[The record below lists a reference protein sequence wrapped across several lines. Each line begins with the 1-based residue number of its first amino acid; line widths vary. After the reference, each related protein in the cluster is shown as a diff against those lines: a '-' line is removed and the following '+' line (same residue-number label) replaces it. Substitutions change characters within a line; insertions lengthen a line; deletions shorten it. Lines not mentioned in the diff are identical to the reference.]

1 MKIIHLL
8 LVAFLIF
15 GFSISLHA
23 QAERYTAQTVLDY
36 VTGHSK
42 NGSPDTKLTAVIT
55 INGSI
60 PTPLGD
66 INLNFTYADGKNLIW
81 LYMFYSEAQQKHYL
95 YGVSR
100 VNAFG
105 NAVNT
110 AFDIDPALLNL
121 DVESA
126 PKLEVTT
133 PILGS
138 ELIETRLK
146 TNATYNAFKQEYP
159 DSQPNFIILTR
170 LDAEQLSEF
179 TMLNGEVPY
188 WVTQYVNSEDPN
200 YLMQCFV
207 NTKNEDVVCIRLKDI
222 TSVSEPKKSTEQLS
236 VVPNPPSNSV
246 AQIQFKQPV
255 AGGTLRLYNTLGTI
269 VKDLTPFVQNSTG
282 SIPFS
287 TLGLSSGMYL
297 IQYQNGSESLTT
309 TFVIQ

>member
-1 MKIIHLL
+1 MKKIHLL

-15 GFSISLHA
+15 GFTYSLHA

-55 INGSI
+55 LNGSI
-60 PTPLGD
+60 PTPLGS

-110 AFDIDPALLNL
+110 AFDIDPSLLNL

-179 TMLNGEVPY
+179 TMLNGEDPY
-188 WVTQYVNSEDPN
+188 WVAQYVNSIDPN
-200 YLMQCFV
+200 YQMQCFV

-222 TSVSEPKKSTEQLS
+222 TSVSEPTKSTEQLS
-236 VVPNPPSNSV
+236 VIPNPPSNSL
-246 AQIQFKQPV
+246 AQIQFKQPI
-255 AGGTLRLYNTLGTI
+255 AGGTLRLYNTLGTV
-269 VKDLTPFVQNSTG
+269 VKDLTPFVQNSMG

-287 TLGLSSGMYL
+287 TSGLSSGMYL
-297 IQYQNGSESLTT
+297 IQYQNGSQSLTT

>member
-1 MKIIHLL
+1 MKKIHVLL
-8 LVAFLIF
+8 ATVLLF
-15 GFSISLHA
+15 GISISLQA

-60 PTPLGD
+60 PTPLGN
-66 INLNFTYADGKNLIW
+66 INLNFTYEDGKNLIW
-81 LYMFYSEAQQKHYL
+81 LYMFYSEAQQRHYL

-110 AFDIDPALLNL
+110 AFDIDPALLDL

-126 PKLEVTT
+126 PKLEIPT

-146 TNATYNAFKQEYP
+146 TNATYNSFKQEYP

-170 LDAEQLSEF
+170 LDLEQLSEF
-179 TMLNGEVPY
+179 TMLNGEDPY
-188 WVTQYVNSEDPN
+188 WVAQYVNSADPN
-200 YLMQCFV
+200 YQMQCFV

-222 TSVSEPKKSTEQLS
+222 TSVTEPNNSIEQIS
-236 VVPNPPSNSV
+236 IVPNPPSNSMG
-246 AQIQFKQPV
+246 QIQFKKPIS
-255 AGGTLRLYNTLGTI
+255 GGTLRLYNTLGTV
-269 VKDLTPFVQNSTG
+269 VKDLTPLIQNSTG

-297 IQYQNGSESLTT
+297 IQYQNGSESIST

>member
-1 MKIIHLL
+1 MKKIYLL
-8 LVAFLIF
+8 LTVFLYF
-15 GFSISLHA
+15 GITISLYA

-60 PTPLGD
+60 PTPLGN

-81 LYMFYSEAQQKHYL
+81 LYLFYSESQQKHYL

-100 VNAFG
+100 VNVLG

-110 AFDIDPALLNL
+110 AFDIDPSLIN
-121 DVESA
+121 
-126 PKLEVTT
+126 LEVDALPNQEITA
-133 PILGS
+133 PIFGS
-138 ELIETRLK
+138 ELIENRLK
-146 TNATYNAFKQEYP
+146 TNSTYNSFKQDYP
-159 DSQPNFIILTR
+159 DSQPNFVYLTR
-170 LDAEQLSEF
+170 INIDQLSEF
-179 TMLNGEVPY
+179 PMLNVDDPY
-188 WVTQYVNSEDPN
+188 WSVQYVDSEDPN
-200 YLMQCFV
+200 YSMVCFV
-207 NTKNEDVVCIRLKDI
+207 NTKNEEVVCIRLKDI
-222 TSVSEPKKSTEQLS
+222 TSVSESKKSTEQLS
-236 VVPNPPSNSV
+236 VVPNPPSNSI
-246 AQIQFKQPV
+246 AQIQFKQPIT
-255 AGGTLRLYNTLGTI
+255 GGTLRLYNTLGI
-269 VKDLTPFVQNSTG
+269 VVKDLTPLVQNSTG